1 MKKIFRVFIVL
12 ILFILI
18 IVVSCTAM
26 MNKEMEK
33 AKNELMLVED
43 PDLSKVEDDTYKGKV
58 ETMLVKVELEVSVK
72 NHKIISI
79 SIIKHDNGKGKPAE
93 AIIDDIVKDN
103 STDVELI
110 AGATMSSLVIRAAVI
125 DAVTNGIKAS

>member
-12 ILFILI
+12 IFFVLIL
-18 IVVSCTAM
+18 VVSCTAM

-43 PDLSKVEDDTYKGKV
+43 PDLSKVEDGTYKGKV

-79 SIIKHDNGKGKPAE
+79 SIIKHDNGKDKPAE

-125 DAVTNGIKAS
+125 DAVTKGIKAS

>member
-12 ILFILI
+12 IFFVLIL
-18 IVVSCTAM
+18 VVSCTAM

-43 PDLSKVEDDTYKGKV
+43 PDLSKVEDGIYREKV
-58 ETMLVKVELEVSVK
+58 ETMLVKAEVEVSIK

-79 SIIKHDNGKGKPAE
+79 SIIKHENGKGKPAE
-93 AIIDDIVKDN
+93 AIVDAIVKDN

-125 DAVTNGIKAS
+125 DAVNKGIKAS

>member
-43 PDLSKVEDDTYKGKV
+43 PDLSKVEDGTYKGKV

-110 AGATMSSLVIRAAVI
+110 AGVTMSSLVIRAAVI

>member
-43 PDLSKVEDDTYKGKV
+43 PDLSKVEYGIYRGKV
-58 ETMLVKVELEVSVK
+58 ETMLVKAEVEVSVK

-79 SIIKHDNGKGKPAE
+79 SIIKHENGKGKSAE
-93 AIIDDIVKDN
+93 AIVDAIIKDN

-125 DAVTNGIKAS
+125 DAVNKGIKAS

>member
-18 IVVSCTAM
+18 IFVSCTAM

-43 PDLSKVEDDTYKGKV
+43 PDLSKVEDGIYREKV
-58 ETMLVKVELEVSVK
+58 ETMLVKAEVEVSVK

-79 SIIKHDNGKGKPAE
+79 SIIKHENGKGKPAE
-93 AIIDDIVKDN
+93 AIVDAIVKDN

-125 DAVTNGIKAS
+125 DAVNKGIKAS

>member
-12 ILFILI
+12 FFFVLI
-18 IVVSCTAM
+18 FAVSCTAM
-26 MNKEMEK
+26 MNKEIEETK
-33 AKNELMLVED
+33 KELMAIED
-43 PDLSKVEDDTYKGKV
+43 PDLSKVEDGTYKGKV

>member
-18 IVVSCTAM
+18 LVVSCTAM
-26 MNKEMEK
+26 MNKEIEK
-33 AKNELMLVED
+33 TKKELMAIED
-43 PDLSKVEDDTYKGKV
+43 SDLSKVEDGIYRGKV
-58 ETMLVKVELEVSVK
+58 ETMLVKAEVEVSVK

-79 SIIKHDNGKGKPAE
+79 SIIKHENGKGKPAE
-93 AIIDDIVKDN
+93 AIVDAIVKDN

>member
-18 IVVSCTAM
+18 LLVSCTAM

-43 PDLSKVEDDTYKGKV
+43 PDLSKVEDGTYKGKV

>member
-43 PDLSKVEDDTYKGKV
+43 PDLSKVEDGTYKGKV

-79 SIIKHDNGKGKPAE
+79 SIIKHENGKGKPAE
-93 AIIDDIVKDN
+93 AIVDAIVKDN

-125 DAVTNGIKAS
+125 DAVNKGIKAS

>member
-12 ILFILI
+12 IFFVLI
-18 IVVSCTAM
+18 PVVSCTAM

-43 PDLSKVEDDTYKGKV
+43 PDLSKVEDGTYKGKV

-125 DAVTNGIKAS
+125 DAVNKGIKAS

>member
-12 ILFILI
+12 IFFVLIL
-18 IVVSCTAM
+18 VVSCTAM

-33 AKNELMLVED
+33 TKKELMAIED
-43 PDLSKVEDDTYKGKV
+43 PDLSKVEDGTYKGKV

-110 AGATMSSLVIRAAVI
+110 AGATMFSLVIRAAVI
-125 DAVTNGIKAS
+125 DAVTKGIKAS

>member
-18 IVVSCTAM
+18 LVVSCTAM

-43 PDLSKVEDDTYKGKV
+43 PDLSKVEDGTYKGKV

-125 DAVTNGIKAS
+125 DAVNKGIKAS

>member
-43 PDLSKVEDDTYKGKV
+43 PDLSKVEDGTYKGKV

-125 DAVTNGIKAS
+125 DAVTNRIKAS

>member
-1 MKKIFRVFIVL
+1 MKKIFQVFIVL

-43 PDLSKVEDDTYKGKV
+43 PDLSKVEYGIYRGKV
-58 ETMLVKVELEVSVK
+58 ETMLVKAEVEVSVK

-79 SIIKHDNGKGKPAE
+79 SIIKHENGKGKPAE
-93 AIIDDIVKDN
+93 AIVDAIIKDN

-125 DAVTNGIKAS
+125 DAVNKGIKAS

>member
-18 IVVSCTAM
+18 LVVSCTAM
-26 MNKEMEK
+26 RNKEMEK

-43 PDLSKVEDDTYKGKV
+43 SDLSKVENGIYRGKV
-58 ETMLVKVELEVSVK
+58 ETMLVKAEVEVSVK
-72 NHKIISI
+72 NHNIISS
-79 SIIKHDNGKGKPAE
+79 SIIKHENGKGKPAE
-93 AIIDDIVKDN
+93 AIVDDIVKDN

-125 DAVTNGIKAS
+125 DAVNKGIKAS

>member
-43 PDLSKVEDDTYKGKV
+43 PDLSKVEDGTYKGKV

-125 DAVTNGIKAS
+125 DAVNKGIKAS

>member
-18 IVVSCTAM
+18 LVVSCTAM

-43 PDLSKVEDDTYKGKV
+43 PDLSKVEYGIYRGKE
-58 ETMLVKVELEVSVK
+58 ETMLVKAEVEVSVK

-79 SIIKHDNGKGKPAE
+79 SIIKHENGKGKPAE
-93 AIIDDIVKDN
+93 AIVDAIIKDN

-125 DAVTNGIKAS
+125 DAVNKGIKAS

>member
-12 ILFILI
+12 IFFVLIL
-18 IVVSCTAM
+18 VVSCTAM

-43 PDLSKVEDDTYKGKV
+43 PDLSKVEDGTYKGKV
-58 ETMLVKVELEVSVK
+58 ETMLVQVELEVSVK

-125 DAVTNGIKAS
+125 DAVNKGIKAS

>member
-12 ILFILI
+12 IFFVLIL
-18 IVVSCTAM
+18 VVSCTAM

-43 PDLSKVEDDTYKGKV
+43 PDLSKVEDGIYRGKV
-58 ETMLVKVELEVSVK
+58 ETMLVKAEVEVSVK

-79 SIIKHDNGKGKPAE
+79 SIIKHENGKGKPAE
-93 AIIDDIVKDN
+93 AIVDAIIKDN

>member
-18 IVVSCTAM
+18 LVVSCTAM

-43 PDLSKVEDDTYKGKV
+43 PDLSKVEDGTYKGKV

-79 SIIKHDNGKGKPAE
+79 SIIKHENGKGKPAE
-93 AIIDDIVKDN
+93 AIVDAIVKDN

-125 DAVTNGIKAS
+125 DAVNKGIKAS

>member
-12 ILFILI
+12 IFFVLIL
-18 IVVSCTAM
+18 VVSCTAM
-26 MNKEMEK
+26 MNKETEK

-43 PDLSKVEDDTYKGKV
+43 PDLSKVEDGTYKGKV
-58 ETMLVKVELEVSVK
+58 ETMLVKAEVEVSVK

-79 SIIKHDNGKGKPAE
+79 SIIKHENGKGKPAE
-93 AIIDDIVKDN
+93 AIVDAIVKDN

-125 DAVTNGIKAS
+125 DAVTKGIKAS

>member
-18 IVVSCTAM
+18 LVVSCTAM

-43 PDLSKVEDDTYKGKV
+43 PDLSKVEDGIYRGKV
-58 ETMLVKVELEVSVK
+58 ETMLVKAEVEVSVK

-79 SIIKHDNGKGKPAE
+79 SIIKHENGKGKPAE
-93 AIIDDIVKDN
+93 AIVDVIVKDN

-125 DAVTNGIKAS
+125 DAVNKGIKAS

>member
-43 PDLSKVEDDTYKGKV
+43 PDLSKVEDGTYKGKV

-103 STDVELI
+103 LTDVELI

>member
-18 IVVSCTAM
+18 LVVSCTAM

-43 PDLSKVEDDTYKGKV
+43 PDLSKVEDGIYRGKV
-58 ETMLVKVELEVSVK
+58 ETMLVQAEVEVSVK

-79 SIIKHDNGKGKPAE
+79 SIIKHENGKGKPAE
-93 AIIDDIVKDN
+93 AIVDAIVKDN

>member
-18 IVVSCTAM
+18 LVVFCTAM

-43 PDLSKVEDDTYKGKV
+43 PDLSKVEYGIYRGKV
-58 ETMLVKVELEVSVK
+58 ETMLVKAEVEVSVK

-79 SIIKHDNGKGKPAE
+79 SIIKHENGKGKPAE
-93 AIIDDIVKDN
+93 AIVDAIIKDN

-125 DAVTNGIKAS
+125 DAVNKGIKAS

>member
-12 ILFILI
+12 IFFVLIL
-18 IVVSCTAM
+18 VVSCTAM

-43 PDLSKVEDDTYKGKV
+43 PDLSKVEDGIYREKV
-58 ETMLVKVELEVSVK
+58 ETMLVKAEVEVSVK

-79 SIIKHDNGKGKPAE
+79 SIIKHENGKGKPAE
-93 AIIDDIVKDN
+93 AIVDAIVKDN

-125 DAVTNGIKAS
+125 DAVNKGIKAS

>member
-18 IVVSCTAM
+18 LVVSCTAM

-43 PDLSKVEDDTYKGKV
+43 SDLSKVEDGIYREKV
-58 ETMLVKVELEVSVK
+58 ETILVKAEVEVSVK

-79 SIIKHDNGKGKPAE
+79 SIIKHENGKGKPAE
-93 AIIDDIVKDN
+93 AIVDAIIKDN

-125 DAVTNGIKAS
+125 DAVNKGIKAS

>member
-43 PDLSKVEDDTYKGKV
+43 PDLSKVEDGIYRGKV
-58 ETMLVKVELEVSVK
+58 ETMLVKAEVEVSVK

-79 SIIKHDNGKGKPAE
+79 SIIKHENGKGKPAE
-93 AIIDDIVKDN
+93 AIVDAIVKDN

-110 AGATMSSLVIRAAVI
+110 AGATMSSLVIRTAVI
-125 DAVTNGIKAS
+125 DAVNKGIKAS

>member
-18 IVVSCTAM
+18 LVVSCTAM
-26 MNKEMEK
+26 MNKEIEETK
-33 AKNELMLVED
+33 KELMAIED
-43 PDLSKVEDDTYKGKV
+43 PDLSKVEDGTYKGKV
-58 ETMLVKVELEVSVK
+58 ETMLVKVEVEVSVMD
-72 NHKIISI
+72 HRIISI

-93 AIIDDIVKDN
+93 AIVDDIVKDN

-125 DAVTNGIKAS
+125 DAVTKGIKAS

>member
-18 IVVSCTAM
+18 LVVSCTAM

-43 PDLSKVEDDTYKGKV
+43 PDLSKVEDGIYRGWNREKRRRK
-58 ETMLVKVELEVSVK
+58 
-72 NHKIISI
+72 
-79 SIIKHDNGKGKPAE
+79 
-93 AIIDDIVKDN
+93 
-103 STDVELI
+103 ST
-110 AGATMSSLVIRAAVI
+110 TWRASPFI
-125 DAVTNGIKAS
+125 YTPT